1 MGRKMRHTVSKDLF
15 AYWNQLRGA
24 RAAPDRGDIDPA
36 AIRHVLA
43 DSFILEIDSA
53 RLFPIRLCGTRV
65 NALKLSEQKGQS
77 FLDLWR
83 SEDRRSVA
91 SALLTVIDDV
101 APVVAGVR
109 ALAPTEGAA
118 NIMARGDMS
127 FELLLLPLRH
137 FGKTHSRVLG
147 SLSSREPSNWFGKTA
162 APPLSLISMRIIRPE
177 EAKEAIATRIP
188 SSGVSF
194 GTKRG
199 PHFVVYQGGKS
210 GVQSSLF

>member
-1 MGRKMRHTVSKDLF
+1 MRHTVSKDLF

-36 AIRHVLA
+36 AIRQVLA

-65 NALKLSEQKGQS
+65 NALKLAEQKGES

-91 SALLTVIDDV
+91 RALLTVIDDV
-101 APVVAGVR
+101 TPVVAGVR
-109 ALAPTEGAA
+109 SPAPTEGPA
-118 NIMARGDMS
+118 NIVARGDMN

-162 APPLSLISMRIIRPE
+162 APPLSLISMRIIRGD
-177 EAKEAIATRIP
+177 EAQEAIAMRI
-188 SSGVSF
+188 STSRMAL
-194 GTKRG
+194 GTKRAN
-199 PHFVVYQGGKS
+199 FVVYQGGKS
-210 GVQSSLF
+210 GVQSSIF